1 MELTISPGALGGTV
15 AVPPS
20 KSEAHRA
27 LIAAA
32 VADRET
38 LVTPTGD
45 SADIAATVRC
55 LTALGASAVLEGR
68 GLRVTPIRGKSEAVL
83 DCGESGSTLRFLLPV
98 TAALGRK
105 ARFTGGGR
113 LPKRPLG
120 ELCEALEAH
129 GIRFTGS
136 KLPFCIEGQLKSGDY
151 LLGGDISSQYISG
164 LLMALPMLPGDSRIT
179 LTGDAVSAGYIA
191 LTRQVL
197 CRFGIKTE
205 ETRSEWR
212 IPGGQ
217 KAQSPG
223 TFTVGGDWSNA
234 AFWLAAGA
242 WGCGITVTE
251 LEENSAQ
258 PDRAMI
264 PMLRQMGGRL
274 ETGENAVTVKPS
286 RLYGSEFDLNNNPDL
301 LLPLAVAAAMAEG
314 ESRFTGIARLRH
326 TESDRP
332 AALCRLLAS
341 LGGSAAAEGDTLS
354 VQGGGLIGGVAD
366 ACGDHRIAMAAA
378 IAAAGCR
385 ESVTIRGA
393 ECVAKS
399 YPAFWED
406 YGKLQK
412 KNPTG

>member
-1 MELTISPGALGGTV
+1 MELTISPSALGGTV

-32 VADRET
+32 MAQRET
-38 LVTPTGD
+38 LVAPTGD

-55 LTALGASAVLEGR
+55 LTALGASLFPEGR
-68 GLRVTPIRGKSEAVL
+68 GLRVTPIRGKNEAVL

-105 ARFTGGGR
+105 ARFIGGGR
-113 LPKRPLG
+113 LPERPVG

-136 KLPFCIEGQLKSGDY
+136 KLPFLIEGQLESGDY
-151 LLGGDISSQYISG
+151 LLTGDVSSQYISG
-164 LLMALPMLPGDSRIT
+164 LLMALPMLPGDSRIVPG
-179 LTGDAVSAGYIA
+179 GDAVSAGYIA

-197 CRFGIKTE
+197 CQFGIKTQ
-205 ETRSEWR
+205 ETGGGWL

-217 KAQSPG
+217 KPQSPG

-234 AFWLAAGA
+234 AFWLAAGT
-242 WGCGITVTE
+242 WGYGITVTG
-251 LEENSAQ
+251 LDENSTQ
-258 PDRAMI
+258 PDRAI
-264 PMLRQMGGRL
+264 IKMLRQMGG
-274 ETGENAVTVKPS
+274 EIKTEENAVTVKPS
-286 RLYGSEFDLNNNPDL
+286 RLHGSIFDLNNNPDL

-314 ESRFTGIARLRH
+314 ESRFTGIGRLRYK
-326 TESDRP
+326 ESDRS

-354 VQGGGLIGGVAD
+354 VQGGGLIGGVAE

-393 ECVAKS
+393 ECTAKS
-399 YPAFWED
+399 YPGFWAD
-406 YGKLQK
+406 YSKLQK
-412 KNPTG
+412 KNRTG